1 MDILIENEKAMRQMQ
16 LISSDSTYT
25 LIVPDPCHFTRVDMY
40 ISDHFPLYSRSFF
53 QQLIR
58 DGHVSLN
65 NKKIHKSGLALKAHD
80 VVHIN
85 FPTTTTPTTQDIE
98 QKTVAVAVIYEHEHF
113 LIINKPASLLVHAP
127 NATSTAVTLIDW
139 IKQHYAEICAVGFV
153 DRPGIVHRLDKDTS
167 GALIIPRTNY
177 AHATFSAMFHDRSM
191 QKTYYAV
198 VHGHPEASGVIELAI
213 GRDPVNRTK
222 MRGFAHNDPIFARHH
237 SIKIRPALSHY
248 RVLEYFDEHALV
260 EVKPVTGRTH
270 QIRVH
275 LASIGHP
282 IVGDY
287 VYGTKNNMCGR
298 QALHARSLSFEFDD
312 QLYTFHAALPADM
325 QALIASL
332 RKNSNVTAHPVY

>member
-1 MDILIENEKAMRQMQ
+1 MQYMSLIPSE
-16 LISSDSTYT
+16 STHT

-65 NKKIHKSGLALKAHD
+65 NKKIHKSGLAIKPRD
-80 VVHIN
+80 VVQVI
-85 FPTTTTPTTQDIE
+85 FPASEKPSPQVIA
-98 QKTVAVAVIYEHEHF
+98 QKTVAVQVIHEHEHF

-127 NATSTAVTLIDW
+127 HAMSTDVTLIDW
-139 IKQHYAEICAVGFV
+139 IKQHYAEICTVGFV

-177 AHATFSAMFHDRSM
+177 AHTIFSAMFHDRSM
-191 QKTYYAV
+191 QKTYYAI
-198 VHGHPEASGVIELAI
+198 VHGHPDPSGKVELAI
-213 GRDPVNRTK
+213 GRDPEHRTR
-222 MRGFAHNDPIFARHH
+222 MRVFAEHDPLFARRHN
-237 SIKIRPALSHY
+237 IKVRPALSHY
-248 RVLEYFDEHALV
+248 RVLEYFNEHALV
-260 EVKPVTGRTH
+260 EIKPVTGRTH

-287 VYGTKNNMCGR
+287 VYGTKNAVCGR

-312 QLYTFHAALPADM
+312 QEYTFHAELPADM
-325 QALIASL
+325 QALITSL
-332 RKNSNVTAHPVY
+332 RSA